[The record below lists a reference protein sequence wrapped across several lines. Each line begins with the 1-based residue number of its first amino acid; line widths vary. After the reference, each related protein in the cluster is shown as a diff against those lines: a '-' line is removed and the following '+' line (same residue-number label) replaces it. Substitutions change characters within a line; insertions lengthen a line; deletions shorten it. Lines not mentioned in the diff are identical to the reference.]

1 MKLMSKI
8 SVILLAAFSMLFI
21 SCVSLPG
28 GKNHGDTKMSYKY
41 HTVLIDEKLDY
52 LETKIKY
59 PQFDNIPELNK
70 KIENTEKADTNIELT
85 NNTLESENNTIDSK
99 EKRLDEV
106 KSI

>member
-1 MKLMSKI
+1 MMIHLSLYQALLKIGLGHVIDATSYYVFYLILAYILILSLVFFILVYKNNEYISMKDQK
-8 SVILLAAFSMLFI
+8 
-21 SCVSLPG
+21 
-28 GKNHGDTKMSYKY
+28 KK
-41 HTVLIDEKLDY
+41 
-52 LETKIKY
+52 
-59 PQFDNIPELNK
+59 NK